1 MHRTCTF
8 YAVLF
13 PDQMGPLLLYCCMN
27 GGGEGGGGGGRT
39 DNHWCQAET
48 LTVGT
53 GLSLIYSSEYV
64 STNIHIY
71 LLLLSVLS
79 ICHILYLNIYSV
91 MQTVLNN
98 LQMTKL
104 SRCHMIWLLP
114 HPLSTHLSR

>member
-13 PDQMGPLLLYCCMN
+13 PDHMGPLLLYCCMN
-27 GGGEGGGGGGRT
+27 GGGGEGGG

-91 MQTVLNN
+91 MQRVLHD
-98 LQMTKL
+98 L
-104 SRCHMIWLLP
+104 
-114 HPLSTHLSR
+114 